1 MRRRRKVAV
10 RGSSQL
16 LAGVRP
22 YRLQRLL
29 QSRSMTVTI
38 FLGNMRWW
46 KKRSKR
52 IGCEKEYQKGR
63 ARGRGCGFVLRI
75 ESSTHFSRAMRM
87 TKIITKHIAILER

>member
-1 MRRRRKVAV
+1 MPV

-52 IGCEKEYQKGR
+52 IGCEKNLKRGEREVEAVAWSLLDTFGR
-63 ARGRGCGFVLRI
+63 DICFLFPFYF
-75 ESSTHFSRAMRM
+75 EN
-87 TKIITKHIAILER
+87 

>member
-1 MRRRRKVAV
+1 MRRKRKVAV

-38 FLGNMRWW
+38 FLGNMRWGVF
-46 KKRSKR
+46 R
-52 IGCEKEYQKGR
+52 EK
-63 ARGRGCGFVLRI
+63 V
-75 ESSTHFSRAMRM
+75 
-87 TKIITKHIAILER
+87 